1 MNEKPKKK
9 EGEKEGENVEE
20 EEKKNNYNKKCF
32 TLVTDR
38 QKFPRGKK
46 RNTDRHT
53 ERN

>member
-9 EGEKEGENVEE
+9 EGEKEGEKVEE
-20 EEKKNNYNKKCF
+20 EEKKNNNNKCF
-32 TLVTDR
+32 PLVTDR